1 MSSEQRLFIQ
11 ALPFCANSGKEE
23 NMTDNN
29 VPSWDLSDLY
39 NGPDD
44 GRIEADL
51 QQAENLAIAF
61 KASYRGRIKAEDL
74 NADLLCQALADYQA
88 ILELLYKADSYA
100 DLLFAADTSK
110 PENGAL
116 MQKVSERVSQ
126 ISTHLIF
133 IDLEL
138 GQISDSLW
146 EKLQKDGRLAE
157 YRHTIEQERLQH
169 KYALSE
175 AEETILE
182 ETANC
187 RGRAFARLFTETVSR
202 LKFPITIGGETK
214 ELNQSELSA
223 LFYKPDRELRRQA
236 AQVQS
241 QVLQEHIHPL
251 HFAYSTIILE
261 KLTMNRLRG
270 FTYPEE
276 SRHLANELPAAAI
289 ETMVN
294 VVVQNYASVA
304 RFYRLKK
311 QLLGLDELFHYD
323 RYAPLPQ
330 KSQAEVSFAQAKQTV
345 LEAFGEFSPLFR
357 EKAETFFSQGWI
369 DALMRSGKRG
379 GAFCAGITPSLHP
392 YILMNFTSTPR
403 DVETLAHE
411 LGHGIHDI
419 LASKQ
424 NIFNYHPVLPLA
436 ETASTFCE
444 LLVFHKLLKELP
456 DAASKL
462 ALASEHLESL
472 FATVFR
478 QVAMYRFEQR
488 VFRRRSEQGELTHEQ
503 MSDIWQDSLQEMFG
517 DSVTMGEDHRIT
529 WSYIPH
535 FIHTPFYVY
544 AYAFGEL
551 LVLALYARYRQEGA
565 PFIEKYI
572 EFLSSGGAL
581 TPQEMLAKLNID
593 ITKAEFWQG
602 GCDLIQEEIKE
613 AEALAAAL
621 HENAAED
628 NPVSSGGWGEGD
640 NDGWDGYGEDEGDIM
655 AARPDWDEE

>member
-1 MSSEQRLFIQ
+1 MT
-11 ALPFCANSGKEE
+11 E
-23 NMTDNN
+23 NT

-39 NGPDD
+39 AGPDD
-44 GRIEADL
+44 ERIEEDL
-51 QQAENLAIAF
+51 KQAEAMALAL
-61 KASYRGRIKAEDL
+61 KEKYRGRIKAADL
-74 NADLLCQALADYQA
+74 NADLLCQAMADYQA

-110 PENGAL
+110 AENGAL

-138 GQISDSLW
+138 GQIGDALW
-146 EKLQKDGRLAE
+146 EELKNDSRLAG
-157 YRHTIEQERLQH
+157 YRHTIEQERIQH

-175 AEETILE
+175 AEETVLE

-202 LKFPITIGGETK
+202 LKFPVTIDGEVK

-223 LFYKPDRELRRQA
+223 LFYNPDRELRRQA

-241 QVLQEHIHPL
+241 DVLKANIHPL

-261 KLTMNRLRG
+261 KLTLDRLRG

-276 SRHLANELPAAAI
+276 ARHVSNELPAAAI
-289 ETMVN
+289 DTMTD
-294 VVVQNYASVA
+294 VVVKNYASVA
-304 RFYRLKK
+304 RFYELKK
-311 QLLGLDELFHYD
+311 KLLGVDELFHYD

-330 KSQAEVSFAQAKQTV
+330 KNRAKVSFGQAKQTV

-357 EKAETFFSQGWI
+357 EKAENFFAKGWI
-369 DALMRSGKRG
+369 DAAMRSGKRG
-379 GAFCAGITPSLHP
+379 GAFCAGITPKLHP
-392 YILMNFTSTPR
+392 YVLMNFTATPR

-411 LGHGIHDI
+411 LGHGIHDL
-419 LASKQ
+419 LAAKQ
-424 NIFNYHPVLPLA
+424 NLFNYHPVLPLA

-444 LLVFHKLLKELP
+444 LLVFNKLLKELP
-456 DAASKL
+456 DASSKL
-462 ALASEHLESL
+462 ALVAEHLESL

-478 QVAMYRFEQR
+478 QTAMYRFEQR
-488 VFRRRSEQGELTHEQ
+488 VFRQRREQGELTHEQ
-503 MSDIWQDSLQEMFG
+503 MSELWQECLQEMFG
-517 DSVTMGEDHRIT
+517 SSVTMGEDHRIT

-565 PFIEKYI
+565 PFIDKYV
-572 EFLSSGGAL
+572 EFLSTGGAV
-581 TPQEMLAKLNID
+581 TPQEMLEKLDID

-602 GCDLIQEEIKE
+602 GCDLIMEEINE
-613 AEALAAAL
+613 AEYLAEEMNDPYADR
-621 HENAAED
+621 D
-628 NPVSSGGWGEGD
+628 NPDYKGGWGEGD
-640 NDGWDGYGEDEGDIM
+640 NDGWDGYGEDAPPDHS
-655 AARPDWDEE
+655 DWDEE